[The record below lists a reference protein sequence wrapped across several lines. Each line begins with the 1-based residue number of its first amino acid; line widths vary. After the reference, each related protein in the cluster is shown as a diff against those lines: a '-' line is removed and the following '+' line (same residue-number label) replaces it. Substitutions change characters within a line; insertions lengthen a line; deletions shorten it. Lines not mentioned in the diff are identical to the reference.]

1 MDEGLNVIGLYQ
13 NSSGN
18 RINSFAKRVKSS
30 MLVDLHFDKVE
41 ADFEWLDLM
50 EDTIRY
56 LDNILRNPNRF
67 IINEDEVVK
76 VELAKHVTVESIKHL
91 ARNTN
96 LIQDIDE
103 KTGDVKP
110 SKILNINKE
119 ESFDTYENRFIY
131 TLIVNM
137 ETFVEFKKKTLLG
150 SSHLKDD
157 KSIEYK
163 AASMVGNENVTIE
176 LAMKSS
182 VHSQKND
189 GRKNGESLETR
200 IKKLSERII
209 DLKSTPVFKDLAR
222 KHVTLVRPPI
232 KKTNVILKNTN
243 FQYAMVLW
251 TYLQEHFADEDKRE
265 KQDKNYEDEGELKG
279 LFDDTFLLAYLSMCT
294 LNKEDYD
301 TSKAKEK
308 VISQVIRRVIDL
320 NSTLTEDEIKDL
332 VGEQF
337 AIVKNKNTA
346 TQEGIE
352 KVFKKHIEKYF
363 TKVNTI
369 KLN

>member
-1 MDEGLNVIGLYQ
+1 MDEGLNVLGLYQ
-13 NSSGN
+13 HSSEN
-18 RINSFAKRVKSS
+18 RIKSFSRRVKSA
-30 MLVDLHFDKVE
+30 MLVDLHYDKVE
-41 ADFEWLDLM
+41 SNFEWLDLM
-50 EDTIRY
+50 EETIRY
-56 LDNILRNPNRF
+56 IDNILRNPNRF

-76 VELAKHVTVESIKHL
+76 VELARRVTVESIKHL

-96 LIQDIDE
+96 LIQDINEDGE
-103 KTGDVKP
+103 VKP

-137 ETFVEFKKKTLLG
+137 ETFVEFKKKTLLEN
-150 SSHLKDD
+150 SHLKDD
-157 KSIEYK
+157 KSLEYK
-163 AASMVGNENVTIE
+163 AASIVGNENITIE

-182 VHSQKND
+182 LHTKKND
-189 GRKNGESLETR
+189 GKKNGEDLATR
-200 IKKLSERII
+200 VRKISERIT

-243 FQYAMVLW
+243 FQYAMTLW
-251 TYLQEHFADEDKRE
+251 NFLQEHFNDEDKRE
-265 KQDKNYEDEGELKG
+265 KQDKNYEDTGELRG
-279 LFDDTFLLAYLSMCT
+279 LFDDTFLLSYLAMCT
-294 LNKEDYD
+294 LNKDDYD
-301 TSKAKEK
+301 INKAKEQ
-308 VISQVIRRVIDL
+308 VVSQVIRRVIDL
-320 NSTLTEDEIKDL
+320 NSTLSEDEIKDL

-352 KVFKKHIEKYF
+352 KI
-363 TKVNTI
+363 I
-369 KLN
+369 S

>member
-1 MDEGLNVIGLYQ
+1 MDEGLNILGLYQ
-13 NSSGN
+13 NSSDS
-18 RINSFAKRVKSS
+18 RINNFAKRVKSS
-30 MLVDLHFDKVE
+30 MLVDLHYDKVE
-41 ADFEWLDLM
+41 ANFEWLDLM
-50 EDTIRY
+50 EETVRY

-137 ETFVEFKKKTLLG
+137 ETFLNFKKKLLLE

-157 KSIEYK
+157 KSLEYK
-163 AASMVGNENVTIE
+163 AASIVGNENITIE

-182 VHSQKND
+182 VHTKKND
-189 GRKNGESLETR
+189 GKKNGEDLATR
-200 IKKLSERII
+200 LKKMGERII

-222 KHVTLVRPPI
+222 KHVALVRPPI

-243 FQYAMVLW
+243 FQYAMTLW
-251 TYLQEHFADEDKRE
+251 NYLQEHFADEDKRD
-265 KQDKNYEDEGELKG
+265 KLDKNYEDDGELRG
-279 LFDDTFLLAYLSMCT
+279 LFDDTFLLAYLAMCT
-294 LNKEDYD
+294 LNKEDYEIN
-301 TSKAKEK
+301 KAKEK

-320 NSTLTEDEIKDL
+320 NSTLSENEIKDL

-346 TQEGIE
+346 TQEGLE